1 MLNYDELEKASFFSL
16 RSPSNEPYILG
27 RKNRREKSHQ
37 NSAKF
42 FSLLHLGVKNC
53 VTAPLGYDETMFYEF
68 PREGNFSRVRE
79 GGKEVASLFFFCIIS
94 FMLLL
99 WRVLHYASSPVNFEY
114 ENLWYVLNTEFCFFW
129 QLSTIKILVHLELN
143 SKSTLVFKEKICIDV
158 ICWSKVSQAL
168 KAVKKV

>member
-53 VTAPLGYDETMFYEF
+53 ATAPLGYDETMFYEF

-79 GGKEVASLFFFCIIS
+79 GGKEVASLSSFFAS
-94 FMLLL
+94 FHSCYFYEESCM
-99 WRVLHYASSPVNFEY
+99 HYASSPVNFEY
-114 ENLWYVLNTEFCFFW
+114 ENL
-129 QLSTIKILVHLELN
+129 
-143 SKSTLVFKEKICIDV
+143 
-158 ICWSKVSQAL
+158 
-168 KAVKKV
+168 

>member
-53 VTAPLGYDETMFYEF
+53 ATAPLGYDETMFYEF

-79 GGKEVASLFFFCIIS
+79 GAKKSHLSLLFLHHFIHVT
-94 FMLLL
+94 FMK
-99 WRVLHYASSPVNFEY
+99 SPALCFIPS
-114 ENLWYVLNTEFCFFW
+114 EF
-129 QLSTIKILVHLELN
+129 
-143 SKSTLVFKEKICIDV
+143 
-158 ICWSKVSQAL
+158 
-168 KAVKKV
+168 